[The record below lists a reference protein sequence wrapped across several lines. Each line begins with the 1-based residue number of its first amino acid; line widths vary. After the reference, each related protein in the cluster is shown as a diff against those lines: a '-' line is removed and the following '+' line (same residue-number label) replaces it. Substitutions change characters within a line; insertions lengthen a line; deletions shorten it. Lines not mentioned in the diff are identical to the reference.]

1 MKIHRAILAGFF
13 TINLISAAATA
24 QEPQTASTPAA
35 TNAIVQG
42 ELTAE
47 SNSSAAENAQ
57 KTAQTASLSDEEAAV
72 VPYYNNFMK
81 AYRLGPQDVISVE
94 VFGQPNYSKMNITV
108 PPDGTISYPLI
119 RDGVFVA
126 GKTRQQIADEI
137 TKKLDEFIIDPKVT
151 VSLDKAMSK
160 RYSVLGDVGKP
171 GVQVMER
178 KLSVY
183 EAIAEAG
190 GILPTGNKKEVV
202 VLRSSA
208 DGKLSPI
215 TVSVEVKKPKKGEK
229 AVELQM
235 VYLEPGD
242 QVIVQGNKIKAWQQV
257 MNMLP
262 IVGFAR
268 GLLTGG
274 F

>member
-1 MKIHRAILAGFF
+1 MNIRKAILHGFL
-13 TINLISAAATA
+13 IVNLTGAAALAQSARTSPVPPESVETA
-24 QEPQTASTPAA
+24 NNTAPDEPV
-35 TNAIVQG
+35 ND
-42 ELTAE
+42 
-47 SNSSAAENAQ
+47 AQ
-57 KTAQTASLSDEEAAV
+57 QLAQTAKLSDEEAAV

-94 VFGQPNYSKMNITV
+94 VFGQPNYSKLNITV

-119 RDGVFVA
+119 RDGIFVA

-171 GVQVMER
+171 GVQIMER

-215 TVSVEVKKPKKGEK
+215 TVSVEIKKGK
-229 AVELQM
+229 DLPM

-242 QVIVQGNKIKAWQQV
+242 QIIVQGNKIKAWQQI

-268 GLLTGG
+268 GMLTGG